1 MKEVLHRLG
10 WCIGLVL
17 LQVLVLNHIHIG
29 GYATPFL
36 YIYVIL
42 KFHSEVSRNHILI
55 WGFFLGL
62 AVDMFSNTV
71 GMNAAA
77 TVLLAFMQP
86 LLLRFFTVRDN
97 IEIFKPSAK
106 AMGPA
111 PFARYLI
118 TGVLIHHTVLIGLE
132 YFSFLSLKE
141 MLLRVVLSAL
151 LTMICIWGIE
161 GLSSKQEN
169 E

>member
-1 MKEVLHRLG
+1 MKEILHRLG

-17 LQVLVLNHIHIG
+17 LQVLVFNHIHIG

-42 KFHSEVSRNHILI
+42 KFHSEVSRNQLLM

-77 TVLLAFMQP
+77 TVFLAFMQP
-86 LLLRFFTVRDN
+86 MLLRFFTVRDN
-97 IEIFKPSAK
+97 FELYKPSAK
-106 AMGPA
+106 AMGSA

-118 TGVLIHHTVLIGLE
+118 TGVVLHHSVLVGLE
-132 YFSFLSLKE
+132 YFSFLSIKE
-141 MLLRVVLSAL
+141 MFLRMILSAL
-151 LTMICIWGIE
+151 LTLICILGLE
-161 GLSSKQEN
+161 GLTSRQQ
-169 E
+169 

>member
-1 MKEVLHRLG
+1 MKEILHRLG

-17 LQVLVLNHIHIG
+17 LQVLVFNHIHIG

-42 KFHSEVSRNHILI
+42 KFHSEVSRNQILM

-86 LLLRFFTVRDN
+86 MLLRFFTVRDN
-97 IEIFKPSAK
+97 FELYKPSAK
-106 AMGPA
+106 AMGSA

-118 TGVLIHHTVLIGLE
+118 TGVVLHHSVLVGLE
-132 YFSFLSLKE
+132 YFSFLSIKE
-141 MLLRVVLSAL
+141 MFLRMILSAL
-151 LTMICIWGIE
+151 LTLICILGLE
-161 GLSSKQEN
+161 GLTSRQE
-169 E
+169 

>member
-1 MKEVLHRLG
+1 MKEILHRLG

-17 LQVLVLNHIHIG
+17 LQVLVFNHIHIG

-42 KFHSEVSRNHILI
+42 KFHSEVSRNQILM

-86 LLLRFFTVRDN
+86 MLLRFFTVRDN
-97 IEIFKPSAK
+97 FELYKPSAK
-106 AMGPA
+106 AMGSA

-118 TGVLIHHTVLIGLE
+118 TGVVLHHSVLVGLE

-141 MLLRVVLSAL
+141 MFLRMILSAL
-151 LTMICIWGIE
+151 LTLICILGLE
-161 GLSSKQEN
+161 GLTSRQE
-169 E
+169 

>member
-10 WCIGLVL
+10 WCVGLVL

-42 KFHSEVSRNHILI
+42 KFHSEVSRNQILI

-62 AVDMFSNTV
+62 TVDMFSNTV

-77 TVLLAFMQP
+77 TVFLAFMQP
-86 LLLRFFTVRDN
+86 TLLRFFTVRDN
-97 IEIFKPSAK
+97 FDLYKPSAK
-106 AMGPA
+106 AMGSA

-118 TGVLIHHTVLIGLE
+118 TGIIFHHSVLVGLE
-132 YFSFLSLKE
+132 YFSFLSIKE
-141 MLLRVVLSAL
+141 MLLRMVLSTL
-151 LTMICIWGIE
+151 LTFICIWGLE
-161 GLSSKQEN
+161 ALSSKQE
-169 E
+169 